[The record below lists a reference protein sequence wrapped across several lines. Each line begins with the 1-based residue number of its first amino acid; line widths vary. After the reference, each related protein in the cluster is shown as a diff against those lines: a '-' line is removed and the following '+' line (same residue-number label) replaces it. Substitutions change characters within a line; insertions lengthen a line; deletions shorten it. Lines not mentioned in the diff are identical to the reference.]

1 MKLLDYWGNPIRKD
15 AYIIRA
21 TEFGQF
27 INCPRNW
34 AFGTHNGLNLE
45 PVYKSPKL
53 RFGTIWHEGMEAIY
67 NPQASK
73 DPFTAISDCF
83 SEERQIFEDVLGVEA
98 YDPELTKQLSEE
110 ETLANQLMTAYEDWR
125 NTLADPRDSDLNF
138 VGAEHRYV
146 IPLDGT
152 RAYVAVK
159 FDAEA
164 LDRNSGFWIMEHK
177 TRGKSS
183 DVGNPPELELDFQMG
198 IQLLVASY
206 VHDNVRGVLYN
217 LARKQPP
224 GPRVKKDIF
233 GRHKAQRTPYML
245 KYLESYVL
253 MVYRDMRE
261 ASRLLQGPEWEYGI
275 RRLRY
280 NPQPMGFCRWG
291 CAVKEICE
299 AINRGEDYEY
309 LVREKLTPRE
319 KNIWETLEEELQE
332 Q

>member
-15 AYIIRA
+15 AFIIRA

-27 INCPRNW
+27 VNCPRSW

-45 PVYKSPKL
+45 PVQTSPKL

-67 NPQASK
+67 DPNNPK

-83 SEERQIFEDVLGVEA
+83 AQERQVFEDTLGVEA
-98 YDPELTKQLSEE
+98 HDPELVQQLNEE
-110 ETLANQLMTAYEDWR
+110 EELATKLMTSYESWR
-125 NTLADPRDSDLNF
+125 TSLAEPSDLELNF
-138 VGAEHRYV
+138 QSAEHRYV
-146 IPLDGT
+146 IPLEGT
-152 RAYVAVK
+152 NAYIAVK
-159 FDAEA
+159 FDAEV
-164 LDRNSGFWIMEHK
+164 LDKHDGFWIMEHK

-206 VHDNVRGVLYN
+206 VRDNVRGVLYN

-245 KYLESYVL
+245 QYLESYVL
-253 MVYRDMRE
+253 EIYREMRQ
-261 ASRLLQGPEWEYGI
+261 ASNIIKGDDWDYGL

-291 CAVKEICE
+291 CPVKEICE
-299 AINRGEDYEY
+299 SINRGEDYEY
-309 LVREKLTPRE
+309 LINEKLTPRS

>member
-1 MKLLDYWGNPIRKD
+1 MKLHDFWGNPVRKD

-21 TEFGQF
+21 TEFGNF

-45 PVYKSPKL
+45 PVNKSPKL

-67 NPQASK
+67 DPDTNK
-73 DPFTAISDCF
+73 DPFTAIADCF
-83 SEERQIFEDVLGVEA
+83 AEERQMFEDTIGVEA
-98 YDPELTKQLSEE
+98 FNPELTQQLREE
-110 ETLANQLMTAYEDWR
+110 EELANKLMVAYEDWR
-125 NTLADPRDSDLNF
+125 NSSAFPKDNELTFL
-138 VGAEHRYV
+138 GAEHRYV
-146 IPLDGT
+146 IPLAGT
-152 RAYVAVK
+152 KAYIAVK

-164 LDRNSGFWIMEHK
+164 LDKHEGFWIMEHK

-198 IQLLVASY
+198 IQLLVACY
-206 VHDNVRGVLYN
+206 VRPNVRGVLYN

-224 GPRVKKDIF
+224 SSRVKKDIF
-233 GRHKAQRTPYML
+233 GRHKAQRTPFML
-245 KYLESYVL
+245 DYLESYVL
-253 MVYRDMRE
+253 EIYREMRD
-261 ASRLLQGPEWEYGI
+261 ASRMIQGDNWEYGL

-280 NPQPMGFCRWG
+280 NPQPLGFCQWG

-299 AINRGEDYEY
+299 SINRGEDYGY
-309 LVREKLTPRE
+309 LINEKLAPRRRS
-319 KNIWETLEEELQE
+319 IWETLEEELQ